1 MIWRIFQNQLCR
13 RNALLQTSEKKNK
26 QKKYGWLNSVHL
38 ITFFL
43 SQAYRGLEFMPYENI
58 HIKP

>member
-1 MIWRIFQNQLCR
+1 MHYYK
-13 RNALLQTSEKKNK
+13 LQKKKNK

-43 SQAYRGLEFMPYENI
+43 SQAYRGLEFMPYENVPLKAKNSPWLKYSQ
-58 HIKP
+58 HR

>member
-1 MIWRIFQNQLCR
+1 MHYYK
-13 RNALLQTSEKKNK
+13 LQKKKKNK

-38 ITFFL
+38 ITFSL

-58 HIKP
+58 HLKPKNSP